1 MVFSSASFL
10 FYFLPIVLA
19 AYYLFVPFKRLRN
32 WILLA
37 ASLFF
42 YTWGEGEY
50 VVIMLLSIVANYLFG
65 LWVHKAHERSDAK
78 RQVGAAITFN
88 LLLLV
93 IFKYTNFLV
102 ANLNLLLG
110 HLGLPTVHIGQV
122 HLPIGISFFTF
133 HCISYIM
140 DVYRRQTPPQRSL
153 PNTALYISL
162 FPQLV
167 AGPIIRYKD
176 IASQIT
182 HRTVGLERFSKGI
195 NRFVIGLGKKVLIA
209 NVVGLPADKIFAIPA
224 EHLTTPVAW
233 LGIVCY
239 TFQIYFDFSGYSDMA
254 IGLGHMFG
262 FKFMENFNYPYVSR
276 SIKEF
281 WRRWHISLSTWFRD
295 YLYIPLGGNRVGPVR
310 LYFNLVAVFFLC
322 GLWHGASWN
331 FVIWGMFHGAFSV
344 LERFSLGKR
353 LTDGSRIVAHA
364 YTLLVVMVA
373 WVFFRAETLPGALAY
388 LQAMAGFGRGSGVEW
403 HLGLFLNPKVV
414 IVLIAATIGSTPIVP
429 WFRTVRE
436 RLLASRRLGP
446 IALDD
451 GVEAMVSLVFMPAVF
466 ILCAMSLAGGTHNPF
481 IYFQF

>member
-19 AYYLFVPFKRLRN
+19 AYFTFVSFGRLRN

-50 VVIMLLSIVANYLFG
+50 VVIMLLSILANYLFG
-65 LWVHKAHERSDAK
+65 IWVYKAHERGTAK
-78 RQVGAAITFN
+78 AQVAVAITFN

-102 ANLNLLLG
+102 ANLNLILG
-110 HLGLPTVHIGQV
+110 QFDLPALKVGQV

-140 DVYRRQTPPQRSL
+140 DIYRKQTPAQMSL

-176 IASQIT
+176 IAAQLT
-182 HRTVGLERFSKGI
+182 HRSVGLERFSKGI

-209 NVVGLPADKIFAIPA
+209 NVVGLPADKIFSIPA
-224 EHLTTPVAW
+224 EHLTTSVAW
-233 LGIVCY
+233 LGILCY
-239 TFQIYFDFSGYSDMA
+239 TLQIYFDFSGYSDMA

-262 FKFMENFNYPYVSR
+262 FKFMENFNYPYISR
-276 SIKEF
+276 SIQEF

-295 YLYIPLGGNRVGPVR
+295 YLYIPMGGNRVGTVR
-310 LYFNLVAVFFLC
+310 MYCNLVTVFFLC

-331 FVIWGMFHGAFSV
+331 FVIWGMFHGLFSV
-344 LERFSLGKR
+344 VERFPLGKR
-353 LTDGSRIVAHA
+353 ITQGPKVVAHA
-364 YTLLVVMVA
+364 YTMLVVMVA
-373 WVFFRAETLPGALAY
+373 WVFFRAETLPFALAY
-388 LQAMAGFGRGSGVEW
+388 IKAMAGFAQGSGLEW
-403 HLGLFLNPKVV
+403 HVGLFLNPKVILVLCAGLVGIMPV
-414 IVLIAATIGSTPIVP
+414 IP
-429 WFRTVRE
+429 WIKGLRE
-436 RLLASRRLGP
+436 RVLAQVRLGP
-446 IALDD
+446 LVLDD
-451 GVEAMVSLVFMPAVF
+451 GVEFVVSLLLMPAVF
-466 ILCAMSLAGGTHNPF
+466 VLCAMSLASGTHNPF

>member
-1 MVFSSASFL
+1 
-10 FYFLPIVLA
+10 LPIVLA
-19 AYYLFVPFKRLRN
+19 LYFASVRFAHLRN
-32 WILLA
+32 WILLV

-50 VVIMLLSIVANYLFG
+50 VVVMLLSIFANYLFG
-65 LWVHKAHERSDAK
+65 IWVYKSHERNNAK
-78 RQVGAAITFN
+78 PQMAVAIAFN

-93 IFKYTNFLV
+93 IFKYTNFIV
-102 ANLNLLLG
+102 ANANLLLQAG
-110 HLGLPTVHIGQV
+110 GLPTMTVGQV

-133 HCISYIM
+133 HCISYLM
-140 DVYRRQTPPQRSL
+140 DIYRRQTPPQMSL

-176 IASQIT
+176 IAAQIT
-182 HRTVGLERFSKGI
+182 HRSVDVERFSKGI
-195 NRFVIGLGKKVLIA
+195 NRFIMGLGKKVLIA
-209 NVVGLPADKIFAIPA
+209 NVVGLPADKIFAIQA

-239 TFQIYFDFSGYSDMA
+239 TLQIYFDFSGYSDMA

-276 SIKEF
+276 SIQEF

-295 YLYIPLGGNRVGPVR
+295 YLYIPLGGNRAGEAKMYR
-310 LYFNLVAVFFLC
+310 NLVAIFFLC

-331 FVIWGMFHGAFSV
+331 FVIWGLFHGFFSV

-353 LTDGSRIVAHA
+353 LTQGTRLVAHA
-364 YTLLVVMVA
+364 YTMLVVMVA
-373 WVFFRAETLPGALAY
+373 WVFFRAETLPKALAY
-388 LQAMAGFGRGSGVEW
+388 LQAMAGFAKGSGVEW
-403 HLGLFLNPKVV
+403 HMGLFLNPKVI
-414 IVLIAATIGSTPIVP
+414 IVLVLALIGVTPIVP
-429 WFRTVRE
+429 WLSAWRE
-436 RLLASRRLGP
+436 RVLGTWRVGP
-446 IALDD
+446 VAVDD
-451 GVEAMVSLVFMPAVF
+451 GLELVANLVVMPTMFV
-466 ILCAMSLAGGTHNPF
+466 LCAMSLASGTHNPF

>member
-19 AYYLFVPFKRLRN
+19 AYFACVSFGRLRN

-50 VVIMLLSIVANYLFG
+50 VVIMLLSILANYLLG
-65 LWVHKAHERSDAK
+65 IWVYKAHERSDAK
-78 RQVGAAITFN
+78 RQVAVAIAFN

-110 HLGLPTVHIGQV
+110 HLGLPHIMIGQV

-140 DVYRRQTPPQRSL
+140 DIYRRQTPPQMSL

-176 IASQIT
+176 IAAQIT
-182 HRTVGLERFSKGI
+182 HRSVGIERFSKGV
-195 NRFVIGLGKKVLIA
+195 NRFIIGLGKKVLIA
-209 NVVGLPADKIFAIPA
+209 NVVGLPADKIFSIPS

-239 TFQIYFDFSGYSDMA
+239 TLQIYFDFSGYSDMA

-276 SIKEF
+276 SIQEF

-295 YLYIPLGGNRVGPVR
+295 YLYIPLGGNRAGTAR
-310 LYFNLVAVFFLC
+310 MYFNLVMVFFLC

-331 FVIWGMFHGAFSV
+331 FVIWGMFHGFFSV
-344 LERFSLGKR
+344 IERFPLGKR
-353 LTDGSRIVAHA
+353 LTQGSRLLAHA
-364 YTLLVVMVA
+364 YTMLVVMVA
-373 WVFFRAETLPGALAY
+373 WVFFRAESLPVALAY
-388 LQAMAGFGRGSGVEW
+388 LKAMAGFSQGSGVEW
-403 HLGLFLNPKVV
+403 HMGLFLNPKVM
-414 IVLIAATIGSTPIVP
+414 IVLAAAAIGATPAIP
-429 WFRTVRE
+429 WIKEARE
-436 RLLASRRLGP
+436 RFLAVRRLGP
-446 IALDD
+446 MVLDD
-451 GVEAMVSLVFMPAVF
+451 GLEALVNLVVMPAVF
-466 ILCAMSLAGGTHNPF
+466 ILCAMSLASGTHNPF

>member
-19 AYYLFVPFKRLRN
+19 LYFACVRFSHLRN

-50 VVIMLLSIVANYLFG
+50 VVVMLLSIVANYLFG
-65 LWVHKAHERSDAK
+65 IWVYKSHERNNAK
-78 RQVGAAITFN
+78 FQMGVAIAFN

-102 ANLNLLLG
+102 ANANLLLG
-110 HLGLPTVHIGQV
+110 AIGLPTMTVGQV

-133 HCISYIM
+133 HCISYLM
-140 DVYRRQTPPQRSL
+140 DIYRRQTPPQMSL
-153 PNTALYISL
+153 PSTALYISL

-176 IASQIT
+176 IAAQIT
-182 HRTVGLERFSKGI
+182 HRNVDVERFSKGI
-195 NRFVIGLGKKVLIA
+195 NRFILGLGKKVLIA

-224 EHLTTPVAW
+224 AQLTTSVAW
-233 LGIVCY
+233 LGILCY
-239 TFQIYFDFSGYSDMA
+239 TLQIYFDFSGYSDMA

-262 FKFMENFNYPYVSR
+262 FKFMENFNYPYISK
-276 SIKEF
+276 SIQEF

-295 YLYIPLGGNRVGPVR
+295 YLYIPLGGNRAGEAKMYR
-310 LYFNLVAVFFLC
+310 NLVAIFFLC

-331 FVIWGMFHGAFSV
+331 FVIWGLFHGFFSV
-344 LERFSLGKR
+344 LERFPLGKR
-353 LTDGSRIVAHA
+353 LTQGPRLVAHA
-364 YTLLVVMVA
+364 YTMLVVMVA
-373 WVFFRAETLPGALAY
+373 WVFFRAETLPQALSFIQALA
-388 LQAMAGFGRGSGVEW
+388 GFAKGSGVEW
-403 HLGLFLNPKVV
+403 HMGLFLNPKVT
-414 IVLIAATIGSTPIVP
+414 IVLGLGLIGATPIVP
-429 WFRTVRE
+429 WLSAWRARA
-436 RLLASRRLGP
+436 LGGWRLGP
-446 IALDD
+446 LVADD
-451 GVEAMVSLVFMPAVF
+451 GLEFLVSLVILPAMFV
-466 ILCAMSLAGGTHNPF
+466 LCAMSLASGTHNPF

>member
-1 MVFSSASFL
+1 MVFSAASFL
-10 FYFLPIVLA
+10 FYFLPVVLA
-19 AYYLFVPFKRLRN
+19 LYFSCVAFGRLRN

-50 VVIMLLSIVANYLFG
+50 VIIMLLSILANYFFG
-65 LWVHKAHERSDAK
+65 IWVYKAHERSNAK
-78 RQVGAAITFN
+78 FQVAVTITFN

-93 IFKYTNFLV
+93 IFKYTNFIV
-102 ANLNLLLG
+102 VNLNLLLG
-110 HLGLPTVHIGQV
+110 ELGLPTIVIGQV

-140 DVYRRQTPPQRSL
+140 DIYRRQTPPQMSL

-176 IASQIT
+176 IAAQIT
-182 HRTVGLERFSKGI
+182 HRVVDVERFAKGI
-195 NRFVIGLGKKVLIA
+195 NRFIIGLGKKVLIA
-209 NVVGLPADKIFAIPA
+209 NVVGLPADKIFAIPS

-233 LGIVCY
+233 LGIICY
-239 TFQIYFDFSGYSDMA
+239 TLQIYFDFSGYSDMA

-276 SIKEF
+276 SIQEF

-295 YLYIPLGGNRVGPVR
+295 YLYIPLGGNRAGQAR
-310 LYFNLVAVFFLC
+310 MYFNLVMVFFLC

-331 FVIWGMFHGAFSV
+331 FVIWGMFHGLFSV
-344 LERFSLGKR
+344 LERFPPGKR
-353 LTDGSRIVAHA
+353 LTQGPRLVAHA

-373 WVFFRAETLPGALAY
+373 WVFFRAESLPVAVAY
-388 LQAMAGFGRGSGVEW
+388 LKAMAGFARGSGVEW
-403 HLGLFLNPKVV
+403 HMGLFLNLKVSIVMSVAV
-414 IVLIAATIGSTPIVP
+414 IGATPVIP
-429 WFRTVRE
+429 WLKSLRE
-436 RLLASRRLGP
+436 RFLAHKRLGP
-446 IALDD
+446 LVLDD
-451 GVEAMVSLVFMPAVF
+451 GVECLVSLVVMPTVF
-466 ILCAMSLAGGTHNPF
+466 VLCAMSLASGTHNPF

>member
-19 AYYLFVPFKRLRN
+19 IYFASVRFAHLRN

-50 VVIMLLSIVANYLFG
+50 VVVMLLSIIANYFFG
-65 LWVHKAHERSDAK
+65 IWVYKSHERNNAK
-78 RQVGAAITFN
+78 PQMAVAIAFN

-93 IFKYTNFLV
+93 IFKYTNFIV
-102 ANLNLLLG
+102 ANANLLLQAG
-110 HLGLPTVHIGQV
+110 GLPTMTVGQV

-133 HCISYIM
+133 HCISYLM
-140 DVYRRQTPPQRSL
+140 DIYRRQTPPQMSL

-182 HRTVGLERFSKGI
+182 HRSVDVERFSKGI
-195 NRFVIGLGKKVLIA
+195 NRFIIGLGKKVLIA
-209 NVVGLPADKIFAIPA
+209 NVVGLPADKIFAISA

-239 TFQIYFDFSGYSDMA
+239 TLQIYFDFSGYSDMA

-276 SIKEF
+276 SIQEF

-295 YLYIPLGGNRVGPVR
+295 YLYIPLGGNRAGEAKMYR
-310 LYFNLVAVFFLC
+310 NLVAIFFLC

-331 FVIWGMFHGAFSV
+331 FVIWGLFHGFFSV

-353 LTDGSRIVAHA
+353 LTQGTRLVAHA
-364 YTLLVVMVA
+364 YTMLVVMVA
-373 WVFFRAETLPGALAY
+373 WVFFRAETLPKALAY
-388 LQAMAGFGRGSGVEW
+388 IQAMAGFAKGSGVEW
-403 HLGLFLNPKVV
+403 HTGLFLNPKVV
-414 IVLIAATIGSTPIVP
+414 IVLVLALIGITPVVP
-429 WFRTVRE
+429 WLSAWRE
-436 RLLASRRLGP
+436 RVLGTWRVGP
-446 IALDD
+446 VAVDD
-451 GVEAMVSLVFMPAVF
+451 GLELAANLVVMPAMFV
-466 ILCAMSLAGGTHNPF
+466 LCAMSLASGTHNPF

>member
-10 FYFLPIVLA
+10 FYFLPVVLA
-19 AYYLFVPFKRLRN
+19 AYFLSVRFVHLRN

-50 VVIMLLSIVANYLFG
+50 VVVMLLSIVANYLFG
-65 LWVHKAHERSDAK
+65 IWVYKSHERNNAK
-78 RQVGAAITFN
+78 MQMGVAIAFN
-88 LLLLV
+88 LLLLI

-102 ANLNLLLG
+102 ANFNLLLDAA
-110 HLGLPTVHIGQV
+110 GLPTITIGQV

-133 HCISYIM
+133 HCISYLM
-140 DVYRRQTPPQRSL
+140 DIYRRQTPPQMSL
-153 PNTALYISL
+153 PCTALYISL

-176 IASQIT
+176 IAAQLT
-182 HRTVGLERFSKGI
+182 HRFVDLERFSKGI
-195 NRFVIGLGKKVLIA
+195 NRFIIGLGKKVLIA

-239 TFQIYFDFSGYSDMA
+239 TLQIYFDFSGYSDMA

-262 FKFMENFNYPYVSR
+262 FKFMENFNYPYISR
-276 SIKEF
+276 SIQEF

-295 YLYIPLGGNRVGPVR
+295 YLYIPLGGNRGGEAR
-310 LYFNLVAVFFLC
+310 MYRNLVTIFFLC

-331 FVIWGMFHGAFSV
+331 FVIWGLFHGFFSV
-344 LERFSLGKR
+344 LERFPLGKW
-353 LTDGSRIVAHA
+353 LTKGSPIVAHA
-364 YTLLVVMVA
+364 YTMLVVMVA
-373 WVFFRAETLPGALAY
+373 WVFFRAETLPQALTFIKA
-388 LQAMAGFGRGSGVEW
+388 LGGFAQGSGVVW
-403 HLGLFLNPKVV
+403 HMGLFLNPKVV
-414 IVLIAATIGSTPIVP
+414 IVLCLGLVGITPIVP
-429 WFRTVRE
+429 WLLAWRE
-436 RLLASRRLGP
+436 RVLATRQIGP
-446 IALDD
+446 VAVDD
-451 GVEAMVSLVFMPAVF
+451 GVEVLVSLVFMPAVF
-466 ILCAMSLAGGTHNPF
+466 VLCAMSLASGTHNPF

>member
-10 FYFLPIVLA
+10 FYFLPVVLA
-19 AYYLFVPFKRLRN
+19 AYYACVSFKHLRN

-50 VVIMLLSIVANYLFG
+50 VVIMLLSILANYLFG
-65 LWVHKAHERSDAK
+65 LWVYKAHEKNNAK
-78 RQVGAAITFN
+78 TQMAVAISFN

-102 ANLNLLLG
+102 ANLNAVLDI
-110 HLGLPTVHIGQV
+110 LGLPHLVVGQV

-133 HCISYIM
+133 HCISYLM
-140 DVYRRQTPPQRSL
+140 DIYRRQTPPQRSL
-153 PNTALYISL
+153 PSTALYISL

-176 IASQIT
+176 IASQLS
-182 HRTVGLERFSKGI
+182 HRTVDTERFAKGI
-195 NRFVIGLGKKVLIA
+195 NRFIIGLGKKVLIA
-209 NVVGLPADKIFAIPA
+209 NVVGLPADKIFSIPP

-239 TFQIYFDFSGYSDMA
+239 TLQIYFDFSGYSDMA
-254 IGLGHMFG
+254 IGLGHLFG

-276 SIKEF
+276 SIQEF

-295 YLYIPLGGNRVGPVR
+295 YLYIPLGGNRAGQAR
-310 LYFNLVAVFFLC
+310 MYFNLVMVFFLC
-322 GLWHGASWN
+322 GMWHGASWN
-331 FVIWGMFHGAFSV
+331 FIIWGMFHGLFSV
-344 LERFSLGKR
+344 LERFPLGRR
-353 LTDGSRIVAHA
+353 LTQGSRLVAHA
-364 YTLLVVMVA
+364 YTMLVVMAA

-388 LQAMAGFGRGSGVEW
+388 LKAMAGFAQGSGVEW
-403 HLGLFLNPKVV
+403 HMGLFLNLKVG
-414 IVLIAATIGSTPIVP
+414 IVLGLAVVGATPVLP
-429 WFRTVRE
+429 WIRQWRDRV
-436 RLLASRRLGP
+436 LLPKRFGP
-446 IALDD
+446 VAVDD
-451 GVEAMVSLVFMPAVF
+451 GVEFVVSLVCMPAIF
-466 ILCAMSLAGGTHNPF
+466 ILCAMSLASGTHNPF